1 MSTLPLFT
9 IILPTPWHPDHPL
22 PVPQA
27 YNYPVATQFRGSN
40 AFCGC
45 RWSAL
50 RLAVVGTAASQ
61 VATNF
66 LVHKF
71 YGFESRHMFKTYICP
86 LNNANIVPRMQ
97 VEGLIYIIQR
107 VTGVAVIG

>member
-1 MSTLPLFT
+1 MATLPLFAIT
-9 IILPTPWHPDHPL
+9 LPTPWHPDHPL
-22 PVPQA
+22 LVPQA

-40 AFCGC
+40 AVCGC

-50 RLAVVGTAASQ
+50 PLTVVGTATSQ

-97 VEGLIYIIQR
+97 IKDLIHIIQW
-107 VTGVAVIG
+107 VISVSVIG